1 MIIEFCTGC
10 GGTGKSH
17 LIMFVS
23 KWVEKIL
30 INPGPVKPKVL
41 LLAFTGVASSLIGNE
56 NTFRIIFRNFV
67 GTS

>member
-1 MIIEFCTGC
+1 MLITIFTGC

-17 LIMFVS
+17 LITTVS

-41 LLAFTGVASSLIGNE
+41 LLAFTGIAASLIGKKSPQNR
-56 NTFRIIFRNFV
+56 FF
-67 GTS
+67 